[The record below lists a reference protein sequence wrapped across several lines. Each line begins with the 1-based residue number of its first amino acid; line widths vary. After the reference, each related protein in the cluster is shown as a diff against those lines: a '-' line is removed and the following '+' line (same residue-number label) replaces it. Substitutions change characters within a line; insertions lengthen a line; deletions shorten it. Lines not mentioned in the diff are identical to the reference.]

1 MARTLLD
8 KAGYEIETLVVQAP
22 ANPTA
27 VARHYVMTSYGA
39 VRRTFT
45 SPDWVEI
52 ALRRVGV
59 IHDQYQGHIRS
70 LAGGGFLAVDA
81 KLREVGRFGDYMDAE
96 AALLPL
102 RLRCRSHAVS
112 VWPELILQDLRLRAE
127 VAEYPHGQCGNCG
140 NELAGNGEC
149 THPDLHWTTES
160 LKAGPRRLDTVT
172 V

>member
-22 ANPTA
+22 ADPTSL
-27 VARHYVMTSYGA
+27 ARHYVMARYGA
-39 VRRTFT
+39 VRRTFVAAHIT
-45 SPDWVEI
+45 EI
-52 ALRRVGV
+52 TLRRIGFK
-59 IHDQYQGHIRS
+59 HDQFQGMVES
-70 LAGGGFLAVDA
+70 LTGGGFLAVDA

-112 VWPELILQDLRLRAE
+112 VWPELILQDLRLRADA
-127 VAEYPHGQCGNCG
+127 VEYPHGQCGNCG

-149 THPDLHWTTES
+149 TRPDLRWTPES
-160 LKAGPRRLDTVT
+160 LKASPRRLDTIT